1 MIQTCPISARRVD
14 SNMVRVISAQV
25 ALLTIFFLVTGE
37 VFFVVVIVYD
47 FAMRAVRQVNLSP
60 FYFIGN
66 CFLKTFAIEPKLSD
80 ESPKRFALFLGLTIS
95 TFILLT
101 YILHLSVLGTVIAVL
116 LIICA
121 LLETL
126 FDFCI
131 GCKIYYAIQIVK
143 GFFNHARNIK

>member
-1 MIQTCPISARRVD
+1 MIQTCPISAKRVD

-25 ALLTIFFLVTGE
+25 ALFTSLFLMTGE
-37 VFFVVVIVYD
+37 LFFVVIIVSD
-47 FAMRAVRQVNLSP
+47 FTVRALGKTALSP
-60 FYFIGN
+60 FYFIGK
-66 CFLKTFAIEPKLSD
+66 CFFKTFDIEPKLSD
-80 ESPKRFALFLGLTIS
+80 ESPKRFALFLGLTS
-95 TFILLT
+95 SSFLLLT
-101 YILHLSVLGTVIAVL
+101 YLLNLSVLGAVIAII

-121 LLETL
+121 LLESL